1 VKFTFP
7 FIDILIFAAIAL
19 FLIFRLRSILG
30 NRDGFE
36 QKRPEQSAFD
46 ANAQTENDNSAPKKI
61 IPLRANNDAS
71 QPVNGHG
78 LEAVRRADPSFR
90 DDEFMQGAASAFGLV
105 LQAFADGD
113 LATLRRLLA
122 FELYEEFANSIHTRN
137 KDGDQL
143 TITVHAIDDVQLTD
157 ATVKDNIASARVK
170 FASQQSRVV
179 KDNSGQIIEEETEE
193 QPTITDIWIFERD
206 AQLNDP
212 NWKLVETQSEDDS

>member
-1 VKFTFP
+1 MP

-46 ANAQTENDNSAPKKI
+46 ANVQTENDNSAPKKI
-61 IPLRANNDAS
+61 IPLRANNDTN
-71 QPVNGHG
+71 QQINGHG
-78 LEAVRRADPSFR
+78 LEAVRRADPSFK
-90 DDEFMQGAASAFGLV
+90 DDEFMQGAASAFSLV

-157 ATVKDNIASARVK
+157 ATVKDNIASVTVK
-170 FASQQSRVV
+170 FVSQQSRVV
-179 KDNSGQIIEEETEE
+179 KDNSGQIIEDETEE
-193 QPTITDIWIFERD
+193 QATITDIWIFERD
-206 AQLNDP
+206 TQLADP

>member
-1 VKFTFP
+1 MP

-61 IPLRANNDAS
+61 IPLRANNDTN
-71 QPVNGHG
+71 QQINGHG

-90 DDEFMQGAASAFGLV
+90 DDEFMQGAASAFSLV

-157 ATVKDNIASARVK
+157 ATVKDNIASVTVK
-170 FASQQSRVV
+170 FVSQQSRVV
-179 KDNSGQIIEEETEE
+179 KDNSGQIIEDETEE
-193 QPTITDIWIFERD
+193 QATITDIWIFERD
-206 AQLNDP
+206 TQLADP

>member
-1 VKFTFP
+1 MP

-61 IPLRANNDAS
+61 IPLRANNDTN
-71 QPVNGHG
+71 QQINGDG

-157 ATVKDNIASARVK
+157 ATVKDNIASVTVK
-170 FASQQSRVV
+170 FVSQQSRVV
-179 KDNSGQIIEEETEE
+179 KDNSGQIIEDETEE
-193 QPTITDIWIFERD
+193 QATITDIWIFERD
-206 AQLNDP
+206 TQLADP

>member
-1 VKFTFP
+1 MP

-157 ATVKDNIASARVK
+157 ATVKDNIASVTVK
-170 FASQQSRVV
+170 FVSQQSRVV
-179 KDNSGQIIEEETEE
+179 KDNSGQIIEDETEE
-193 QPTITDIWIFERD
+193 QATITDIWIFERD
-206 AQLNDP
+206 TQLADP

>member
-1 VKFTFP
+1 MP

-46 ANAQTENDNSAPKKI
+46 VTTQTENDNARKKI
-61 IPLRANNDAS
+61 VPLRANKSEEKMENI
-71 QPVNGHG
+71 QG
-78 LEAVRRADPSFR
+78 LDAVRQIDPSFN
-90 DDEFMQGAASAFGLV
+90 DDEFMQGAASAFSMI

-122 FELYEEFANSIHTRN
+122 YDLYEEFAQSVHARN

-143 TITVHAIDDVQLTD
+143 AITVHSINDVQLTHGSVKNLI
-157 ATVKDNIASARVK
+157 ASVTVTFVSEQSRTVKNSDG
-170 FASQQSRVV
+170 VV
-179 KDNSGQIIEEETEE
+179 LEDESEEKA
-193 QPTITDIWIFERD
+193 TITDIWVFERD
-206 AQLNDP
+206 TQLNDP
-212 NWKLVETQSEDDS
+212 NWKLVETQSEDDSQQDG

>member
-1 VKFTFP
+1 MP

-61 IPLRANNDAS
+61 IPLRAKNDTN
-71 QPVNGHG
+71 QPINGHG

-90 DDEFMQGAASAFGLV
+90 DDEFMQGAASAFSLV
-105 LQAFADGD
+105 LQAFANGD

-157 ATVKDNIASARVK
+157 ATVKDYIASVTVK
-170 FASQQSRVV
+170 FVSQQSRVV
-179 KDNSGQIIEEETEE
+179 KDNSGQIIEDETEE
-193 QPTITDIWIFERD
+193 QATITDIWIFERD
-206 AQLNDP
+206 TQLADP